1 MWKQALLISCGVL
14 FLPVRPAAAQGEPT
28 ARMIQYDGEL
38 AKSLGANENG
48 MRSYVLVLLKT
59 GPNKVPEGP
68 ARTKMF
74 QGHFANIERL
84 AGEKKLVFAG
94 PLDGIDGLRGVF
106 IFATPDIELAK
117 SYVATDPVI
126 VNGEM
131 VADYHKFYGSA
142 GLMMVTEVHNKIR
155 KK

>member
-14 FLPVRPAAAQGEPT
+14 FFSVRPAAAQGEP
-28 ARMIQYDGEL
+28 AAPMIQYDGEL

-59 GPNKVPEGP
+59 GPNKIPEGP
-68 ARTKMF
+68 VRTKMF

-94 PLDGIDGLRGVF
+94 PSDGVDGLRGVF

-131 VADYHKFYGSA
+131 VADYHKLYGSA